1 MTVLQHHQPIMN
13 MDPRLNYDKILN
25 DFEHFCDEFEGAAAK
40 RFSGQ
45 DNDSRQPIKHEA
57 VERVT
62 PVVVKEVDVVGAEDL
77 CIGEPSIDIQATE
90 V

>member
-1 MTVLQHHQPIMN
+1 

>member
-1 MTVLQHHQPIMN
+1 

-57 VERVT
+57 VERGT